1 MLMDS
6 AFPTMKKEKKRRER
20 EKKQQ
25 RETSSVYSKVCDGGG
40 KVEFKRR
47 KRGKVK

>member
-20 EKKQQ
+20 EKSNKEKQAQ
-25 RETSSVYSKVCDGGG
+25 FIAKFVT
-40 KVEFKRR
+40 VEGRWSLNGEKEA
-47 KRGKVK
+47 K